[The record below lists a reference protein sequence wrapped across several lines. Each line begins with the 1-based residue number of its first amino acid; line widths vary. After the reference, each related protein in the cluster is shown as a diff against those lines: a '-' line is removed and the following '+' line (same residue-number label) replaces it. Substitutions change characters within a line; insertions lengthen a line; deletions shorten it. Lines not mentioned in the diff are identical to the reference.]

1 MELSWTRPR
10 WPGYLALQAEGGRI
24 VEAHLRG
31 QASEKDV
38 IDALNLAAEQARR

>member
-1 MELSWTRPR
+1 VELSWIRPR

-31 QASEKDV
+31 EIPQKDA
-38 IDALNLAAEQARR
+38 IDLLNLSAEQALR